1 MGMSLFMIRG
11 SNLNCHKIIATLT
24 LFLICQTDNCPL
36 ITVSHYSFVLG
47 SVVITSSWAAQ
58 LLSVPRRDSRS
69 HLHRDPWDT
78 YPPASVVHV
87 GIPEVWQL
95 QFLLVK
101 RIHHLHTAVYANA
114 QVYVSGY

>member
-1 MGMSLFMIRG
+1 MGFG
-11 SNLNCHKIIATLT
+11 DDEAKVC
-24 LFLICQTDNCPL
+24 
-36 ITVSHYSFVLG
+36 
-47 SVVITSSWAAQ
+47 AAQ
-58 LLSVPRRDSRS
+58 LFLHSHLLFVPSQRDSRS

-114 QVYVSGY
+114 QVYVSGNRWTETL